1 MRLLLVLGLLLS
13 LAPSQALAQSAEDP
27 VETVRAFYAKDNI
40 RAYGF
45 YSKRLKGLFVRDD
58 KAAKKRGDGL
68 GSIDFAFYVNGQ
80 DTEDGWQKTL
90 HLELLSRQD
99 TRAEVKA
106 TFKNFTQ
113 QDLRYSLVLEKGR
126 WLIDD
131 VRSTGQDAWQLSK
144 LFQPAAG
151 GGSP

>member
-1 MRLLLVLGLLLS
+1 MRLLLVLGFLLS
-13 LAPSQALAQSAEDP
+13 LAPSQALAQSANAP

-58 KAAKKRGDGL
+58 KEAKKRGDSL

-80 DTEDGWQKTL
+80 DTEAGWEKTL
-90 HLELLSRQD
+90 HLELLSRD
-99 TRAEVKA
+99 GLRAEVKA
-106 TFKNFTQ
+106 AFKNFTP
-113 QDLRYSLVLEKGR
+113 QDLRYTLVQEKGR

-131 VRSTGQDAWQLSK
+131 VRSTGANSWQLSK
-144 LFQPAAG
+144 LFEPAAG
-151 GGSP
+151 GAPQ